1 MLSADRARRLLTG
14 LCILAMLLP
23 ATAVLAAEDPES
35 DLEEVEQRIEDAR
48 ERVEEVDGERTVTI
62 ADLERIDAQLGI
74 LDGKL
79 AELQSEL
86 AVAEAELGD
95 AERRVAATTAE
106 LTRTEGERNATQ
118 QALAGEREQFTRRT
132 RATYMYGGTDPTIV
146 ALSTRSVADFTR
158 AMEYVQRIVEVDR
171 DRVNQVSGLVRQ
183 VEAATDELEALRAK
197 QTAQQQAA
205 EAQRDDVAGLV
216 AEEEEVRAVVA
227 AERQKR
233 QLVLNQL
240 DSDRATHLAMISSL
254 EEESDKLT
262 EEIRRIEE
270 ERRLGEERRQ
280 QEEEARR
287 VAAAQEQEQEQEQE
301 QGQGQE
307 QGQEQEQEQGQGQ
320 EQEQER
326 EQAAASRSSSGGGGG
341 GGRGGGGSPPPEEA
355 PASTGRMQRPADGPI
370 TSRYGYRVHPIF
382 GTRRLH
388 AGIDFGGGYGAPIY
402 AAESGTVISAGS
414 RGGYGNT
421 IVVDHGGGT
430 TTLYAHQSR
439 FAVSGGA
446 QVGRG
451 QVIGYIGSTGYS
463 TGPHLHFEVRING
476 APTDPAPYL

>member
-287 VAAAQEQEQEQEQE
+287 VAAAQEQEQEQEQ
-301 QGQGQE
+301 
-307 QGQEQEQEQGQGQ
+307 GQ

>member
-23 ATAVLAAEDPES
+23 ATAVLAAEDPEN

-287 VAAAQEQEQEQEQE
+287 VAAAQEQEQEQ
-301 QGQGQE
+301 GQE
-307 QGQEQEQEQGQGQ
+307 Q